1 MLTSGIAAEK
11 DWRPTTTTGHDVH
24 HLLSPLSLLV
34 TSPAHPDAREMRA
47 LEAIERVGRMH
58 EPVWITGEVGAGAV
72 WLARGIHDQES
83 QSGPFVRRD
92 CEPGR
97 PVILPDGR
105 GTLLLCSPERLSVEH
120 QEALLAQLQRTD
132 LRHLEGL
139 RTVTPA
145 PRVIAWSAV
154 SLPVLVRTGRIL
166 PGLAQALG
174 RVQITVPPLRA
185 QRESIDTFAR
195 AILEQIAAEEGLAIR
210 RLKPEA
216 AAALR
221 QYSWP
226 GNLTELHSLLERACL
241 LAQTDRI
248 ELDAADLPF
257 AAPIAT
263 AMTAGTPMNGTAPL
277 SAPAALPSPALHS
290 AAHRP
295 RTMSEIE
302 AEAIRTAIEGN
313 SGNLVRAAR
322 ELRIGRAT
330 LYRKLKKYGIP
341 TRSQKRQLAR

>member
-11 DWRPTTTTGHDVH
+11 DWRTTTTAHDVH

-72 WLARGIHDQES
+72 WLARAIHDQDA

-145 PRVIAWSAV
+145 PRVIAWSAA

-195 AILEQIAAEEGLAIR
+195 AILEQIAQDEGLAIR

-241 LAQTDRI
+241 LAHADRI
-248 ELDAADLPF
+248 ELDVADLPF
-257 AAPIAT
+257 ATPVAT
-263 AMTAGTPMNGTAPL
+263 AVAAGAPVSNGPAPL
-277 SAPAALPSPALHS
+277 ASPAASPAAALQG

-302 AEAIRTAIEGN
+302 AEAIRSAIEGN